1 MARSNAKD
9 RRAWRLGA
17 LGVGGA
23 IIAITIGAALRPAA
37 SHRYTPD
44 QIAQRIGAAYGD
56 AHARVT
62 AARPDQ
68 TEGPPFHPMYF
79 MTVSGH
85 FRRGRLHASSLT
97 FSAVADHLYAW
108 GIRASDGRTVVW
120 EDDQWP
126 ASFAEAE
133 RTPAP

>member
-1 MARSNAKD
+1 MARRSPKD
-9 RRAWRLGA
+9 RRTWRFGA
-17 LGVGGA
+17 LGVGVA
-23 IIAITIGAALRPAA
+23 IIAIMVGAALWPGA

-62 AARPDQ
+62 SALPDQ
-68 TEGPPFHPMYF
+68 TEGPPFHPMYA

-85 FRRGRLHASSLT
+85 FRRGRLHASSLA

-108 GIRASDGRTVVW
+108 FIRASDGRTIVW
-120 EDDQWP
+120 EDGQWP
-126 ASFAEAE
+126 TSFVEAE